1 MQNNIPVKLS
11 KAINSLIIGN
21 PFFATIIL
29 QRNIIIDDTCNTA
42 WTDGD
47 TIAFSS
53 KFIEENDLD
62 VLKFTLCHEVLHITN
77 LHHTRMKNKDSN
89 IWNQACDYAINLLL
103 REAGFKLWPNCL
115 IENCYK
121 DMCAEDIYRILTKNQ
136 NPNRNNNNQNNKQ
149 NSGSQQG
156 QQNNSSNNNSQ
167 NNNSANNNSSNSQSG
182 NPSNNKGQKSFGEV
196 RPCTKGKET
205 EKEEEA
211 KIQSKQAER
220 IAKQQG
226 KLPAFI
232 ERMFKNVPSN
242 TDWREALAQFASV
255 VSNND
260 YSWNKV
266 NTRYSHTGFIFPGLY
281 SKEVGN
287 IIVAC
292 DTSGSISANEISV
305 MVSELFSILENLEA
319 VNKDNLEIPVI
330 YCDSIVQKVEHLQIG
345 DTPKPKGG
353 GGTDFRPPF
362 EYIEK
367 NLNTPAAMVYITD
380 GECNSF
386 PENPGYP
393 VLWALFKN
401 NPSFKPPFGE
411 TVYIAPGS
419 Y

>member
-1 MQNNIPVKLS
+1 MRNNLPIKLI
-11 KAINSLIIGN
+11 KAINSLIMGH
-21 PFFATIIL
+21 PFFATITL
-29 QRNIIIDDTCNTA
+29 QRNIIIDDSCNTA

-47 TIAFSS
+47 TIGISN
-53 KFIEENDLD
+53 KFIEDEYTACGGIDTI
-62 VLKFTLCHEVLHITN
+62 KFTLAHEVIHITN
-77 LHHTRMKNKDSN
+77 CHHARMGNKDPELWN
-89 IWNQACDYAINLLL
+89 IACDHADNIILVDG
-103 REAGFKLWPNCL
+103 GFVAPKTIKIYCDFKYRGW
-115 IENCYK
+115 
-121 DMCAEDIYRILTKNQ
+121 CAEDIYRDLKANQKNGNKNQ
-136 NPNRNNNNQNNKQ
+136 KNNQSN
-149 NSGSQQG
+149 NSGG
-156 QQNNSSNNNSQ
+156 QNNSS
-167 NNNSANNNSSNSQSG
+167 
-182 NPSNNKGQKSFGEV
+182 SNNEPKIFGEV
-196 RPCTKGKET
+196 RPCEKGKEI

-232 ERMFKNVPSN
+232 ERMFKNIPSN
-242 TDWREALAQFASV
+242 TDWKEALAQFAAV
-255 VSNND
+255 ISNND
-260 YSWNKV
+260 YSWNVV
-266 NTRYSHTGFIFPGLY
+266 NPRYSHTGFIFPGLY

-292 DTSGSISANEISV
+292 DTSGSISTNEISV

-345 DTPKPKGG
+345 DSPKPKGG
-353 GGTDFRPPF
+353 GGTDFKPPF
-362 EYIEK
+362 DYIEK
-367 NLNTPAAMVYITD
+367 NLNIPAAMIYITD

-401 NPSFKPPFGE
+401 NPSFKPPFGD
-411 TVYIAPGS
+411 VIYIAPGN

>member
-62 VLKFTLCHEVLHITN
+62 ILKFTLCHEVLHITN
-77 LHHTRMKNKDSN
+77 LHHTRMKNKDSET
-89 IWNQACDYAINLLL
+89 WNKACDYAINLLL

-115 IENCYK
+115 IEDCYK
-121 DMCAEDIYRILTKNQ
+121 NMAAEDIYRTLTKNQ

-292 DTSGSISANEISV
+292 DTSGSISEREISV

-330 YCDSIVQKVEHLQIG
+330 YCDSIVQKVEHLTSA
-345 DTPKPKGG
+345 DKPSPKGG
-353 GGTDFRPPF
+353 GGTDFKPPF
-362 EYIEK
+362 DYIEK

-380 GECNSF
+380 GECDSF

-401 NPSFKPPFGE
+401 NPSFQPPFGDV
-411 TVYIAPGS
+411 VYISPGS

>member
-1 MQNNIPVKLS
+1 MQNNLPIKLT

-21 PFFATIIL
+21 PFFATIVL
-29 QRNIIIDDTCNTA
+29 QRNIIVDDNCDTA

-47 TIAFSS
+47 TIAFST

-77 LHHTRMKNKDSN
+77 LHHARMKNKDPK
-89 IWNQACDYAINLLL
+89 IWNEACDYAINLLL

-115 IENCYK
+115 IEDYYK
-121 DMCAEDIYRILTKNQ
+121 DMCAEDIYRTLTKNQ
-136 NPNRNNNNQNNKQ
+136 SLNQNNNNQNNKQ
-149 NSGSQQG
+149 NNSS
-156 QQNNSSNNNSQ
+156 NNSSNNNSS
-167 NNNSANNNSSNSQSG
+167 NNQSNSNQ
-182 NPSNNKGQKSFGEV
+182 KGQKSFGEV
-196 RPCTKGKET
+196 RPCANGKEA

-232 ERMFKNVPSN
+232 ERMFQNIPSN
-242 TDWREALAQFASV
+242 TDWKEALAQFAAV

-260 YSWNKV
+260 YSWNVV
-266 NTRYSHTGFIFPGLY
+266 NPRYSHTGFIFPGLY

-292 DTSGSISANEISV
+292 DTSGSISTNEISV

-330 YCDSIVQKVEHLQIG
+330 YCDSIVQHVEILQIG
-345 DTPKPKGG
+345 DNPKPKGG
-353 GGTDFRPPF
+353 GGTDFKPPF
-362 EYIEK
+362 DYIEK

-380 GECNSF
+380 GYCDSF

-401 NPSFKPPFGE
+401 NPSFKPPFGD
-411 TVYIAPGS
+411 VIYIAPGN

>member
-1 MQNNIPVKLS
+1 MRNDLPVKLS
-11 KAINSLIIGN
+11 KAINSLIISN

-62 VLKFTLCHEVLHITN
+62 ILKFTLCHEVLHITN
-77 LHHTRMKNKDSN
+77 LHHCRMKNKDSK
-89 IWNQACDYAINLLL
+89 IWNEACDYAINLLL
-103 REAGFKLWPNCL
+103 RESGFKLWPDCL
-115 IENCYK
+115 IEDCYK
-121 DMCAEDIYRILTKNQ
+121 NMAAEDIYRVLTKNQ
-136 NPNRNNNNQNNKQ
+136 NPNQNNNNQNNKQ
-149 NSGSQQG
+149 NSGNKG
-156 QQNNSSNNNSQ
+156 QNNNSQNNSSNNQS
-167 NNNSANNNSSNSQSG
+167 NNQQGSQSG
-182 NPSNNKGQKSFGEV
+182 NNSKGQKSFGEV
-196 RPCTKGKET
+196 RPCAKGKEA

-232 ERMFKNVPSN
+232 ERMFKNLPSN
-242 TDWREALAQFASV
+242 TDWREALAQFSSV

-292 DTSGSISANEISV
+292 DTSGSISEREISV

-319 VNKDNLEIPVI
+319 VNKDSLEIPVI
-330 YCDSIVQKVEHLQIG
+330 YCDSIVQKVEHLTSS
-345 DTPKPKGG
+345 DKPSPKGG

-362 EYIEK
+362 DYIEK
-367 NLNTPAAMVYITD
+367 NLNTPAAIVYITD
-380 GECNSF
+380 GECDSF

-401 NPSFKPPFGE
+401 NPSFQPPFGDV
-411 TVYIAPGS
+411 VYISPGS